1 MVVCR
6 VNRYLK
12 TKKKRTMK
20 KAKYIVAVMRKV
32 VFLLFV
38 LLGQVC
44 LARSEAAPK
53 SWESLDKETG
63 SSFCPLDSI
72 PDCVKEKTTPKEY
85 ELWKKASRYYQVD
98 YSVLQKDLSKEQKRR
113 LYESLAEACEKMEVR
128 GKQDGAGE
136 MLTFA
141 LPAPI
146 DSTIV
151 WNTCSYVKIDEN
163 LSFRKIEG
171 IVFHSKDYPEAQVK
185 VTVWCVYDKAQNSV
199 QVIKEDMQKAGQA
212 IEVNGSHT
220 VGYDQV
226 NGRLYG
232 SCGGSLVY
240 WDEHKAYQSEDFHK
254 GYNIPLE

>member
-1 MVVCR
+1 
-6 VNRYLK
+6 
-12 TKKKRTMK
+12 
-20 KAKYIVAVMRKV
+20 MRKV
-32 VFLLFV
+32 VFLLLVFW
-38 LLGQVC
+38 GQLC
-44 LARSEAAPK
+44 LAQGEDIPK
-53 SWESLDKETG
+53 SGEPLGKETG
-63 SSFCPLDSI
+63 SFFFPLDSI
-72 PDCVKEKTTPKEY
+72 PDWVKEKTTRNEY
-85 ELWKKASRYYQVD
+85 ELWKKASRYYHVD
-98 YSVLQKDLSKEQKRR
+98 YSVLQKDLSKDQKRR
-113 LYESLAEACEKMEVR
+113 LYESLEEACEKMEVR
-128 GKQDGAGE
+128 GRKERGGE

-171 IVFHSKDYPEAQVK
+171 IVFHSEDYPEAQVK
-185 VTVWCVYDKAQNSV
+185 VTVWCVYDKAKNSV

-220 VGYDQV
+220 VGYDSAT
-226 NGRLYG
+226 GRLYG
-232 SCGGSLVY
+232 SCAGSLVY

>member
-1 MVVCR
+1 MG
-6 VNRYLK
+6 
-12 TKKKRTMK
+12 KR
-20 KAKYIVAVMRKV
+20 
-32 VFLLFV
+32 
-38 LLGQVC
+38 
-44 LARSEAAPK
+44 ENN
-53 SWESLDKETG
+53 
-63 SSFCPLDSI
+63 
-72 PDCVKEKTTPKEY
+72 PKEY
-85 ELWKKASRYYQVD
+85 ELEKGILILPSGLFRIAK
-98 YSVLQKDLSKEQKRR
+98 KDLSKDQKRR
-113 LYESLAEACEKMEVR
+113 LYESLEEACEKMEVR
-128 GKQDGAGE
+128 GKQEGVDE

-185 VTVWCVYDKAQNSV
+185 VIVWCVYDKAKNSV

-220 VGYDQV
+220 VGYDSA

-254 GYNIPLE
+254 GYNIPLK

>member
-1 MVVCR
+1 
-6 VNRYLK
+6 
-12 TKKKRTMK
+12 
-20 KAKYIVAVMRKV
+20 MRRLC
-32 VFLLFV
+32 FLLV
-38 LLGQVC
+38 LC
-44 LARSEAAPK
+44 ACSLACSSQGLNALTNGKITSE
-53 SWESLDKETG
+53 EQSLPD
-63 SSFCPLDSI
+63 SLSISI
-72 PDCVKEKTTPKEY
+72 PGWVKEKTTPDEY
-85 ELWKKASRYYQVD
+85 ALWKRFSQYFEVD
-98 YSVLQKDLSKEQKRR
+98 YSILQEQLSEKQHHDLYKSMRDICTQIENHT
-113 LYESLAEACEKMEVR
+113 YPGSL
-128 GKQDGAGE
+128 GGA
-136 MLTFA
+136 FYFV

-185 VTVWCVYDKAQNSV
+185 VIVWCVYDKAKNSV

-220 VGYDQV
+220 VGYDSA

-240 WDEHKAYQSEDFHK
+240 WDEHKAYQSEDFYK

>member
-1 MVVCR
+1 M
-6 VNRYLK
+6 
-12 TKKKRTMK
+12 
-20 KAKYIVAVMRKV
+20 
-32 VFLLFV
+32 
-38 LLGQVC
+38 
-44 LARSEAAPK
+44 
-53 SWESLDKETG
+53 
-63 SSFCPLDSI
+63 
-72 PDCVKEKTTPKEY
+72 
-85 ELWKKASRYYQVD
+85 D

-220 VGYDQV
+220 VGYDSA

-232 SCGGSLVY
+232 SCAGSLVY

-254 GYNIPLE
+254 GYNTHWNRDIG

>member
-1 MVVCR
+1 
-6 VNRYLK
+6 
-12 TKKKRTMK
+12 MK
-20 KAKYIVAVMRKV
+20 KAKYIVAVI
-32 VFLLFV
+32 LFV
-38 LLGQVC
+38 LWGQVG
-44 LARSEAAPK
+44 LAQGGAVSK
-53 SWESLDKETG
+53 SGESLDKETG

-72 PDCVKEKTTPKEY
+72 PDWVKEKTTQKEY

-98 YSVLQKDLSKEQKRR
+98 YSVLQKDLSKEQKCR

-128 GKQDGAGE
+128 GKQEGVDE

-171 IVFHSKDYPEAQVK
+171 VVFHSKDYPEAQVK
-185 VTVWCVYDKAQNSV
+185 VIVWCVYDKAKNSV
-199 QVIKEDMQKAGQA
+199 QIIKEDMQKAGQA

-220 VGYDQV
+220 VGYDSA

-254 GYNIPLE
+254 GYNIPLK

>member
-1 MVVCR
+1 
-6 VNRYLK
+6 
-12 TKKKRTMK
+12 
-20 KAKYIVAVMRKV
+20 
-32 VFLLFV
+32 
-38 LLGQVC
+38 
-44 LARSEAAPK
+44 
-53 SWESLDKETG
+53 
-63 SSFCPLDSI
+63 
-72 PDCVKEKTTPKEY
+72 
-85 ELWKKASRYYQVD
+85 
-98 YSVLQKDLSKEQKRR
+98 
-113 LYESLAEACEKMEVR
+113 MEVR
-128 GKQDGAGE
+128 GKQEGVDE

-171 IVFHSKDYPEAQVK
+171 VVFHSKDYPEAQVK
-185 VTVWCVYDKAQNSV
+185 VIVWCVYDKAKNSV
-199 QVIKEDMQKAGQA
+199 QIIKEDMQKAGQA

-220 VGYDQV
+220 VGYDSA

-254 GYNIPLE
+254 GYNIPLK

>member
-1 MVVCR
+1 M
-6 VNRYLK
+6 
-12 TKKKRTMK
+12 KRWKFAGSRKGWMK
-20 KAKYIVAVMRKV
+20 
-32 VFLLFV
+32 
-38 LLGQVC
+38 C
-44 LARSEAAPK
+44 
-53 SWESLDKETG
+53 SL
-63 SSFCPLDSI
+63 
-72 PDCVKEKTTPKEY
+72 
-85 ELWKKASRYYQVD
+85 
-98 YSVLQKDLSKEQKRR
+98 
-113 LYESLAEACEKMEVR
+113 
-128 GKQDGAGE
+128 
-136 MLTFA
+136 FA

-185 VTVWCVYDKAQNSV
+185 VIVWCVYDKAKNSV
-199 QVIKEDMQKAGQA
+199 QIIKEDMQKAGQA

-220 VGYDQV
+220 VGYDSA

-240 WDEHKAYQSEDFHK
+240 WDEHKAYQSEDFYK

>member
-1 MVVCR
+1 
-6 VNRYLK
+6 
-12 TKKKRTMK
+12 MK

-72 PDCVKEKTTPKEY
+72 PDWVKEKTTPKEY
-85 ELWKKASRYYQVD
+85 ELWKKVSRYYQVD
-98 YSVLQKDLSKEQKRR
+98 YSVLRKDLSKDQKRR
-113 LYESLAEACEKMEVR
+113 LYESLEEACEKMEVR
-128 GKQDGAGE
+128 GKQEGVDE

-146 DSTIV
+146 YSTIV

-185 VTVWCVYDKAQNSV
+185 VIVWCVYDKAKNSV
-199 QVIKEDMQKAGQA
+199 QIIKEDMQKAGQA

-220 VGYDQV
+220 VGYDSA